1 MIKKLYNYLS
11 LPEKNGK
18 KIGLFRI
25 IISLLGGLIVSYLGM
40 TLLAVVSPLKVQ
52 ESAIISILFNTFAW
66 ALVSTY
72 IALSYTKLIALLR
85 FIIPAIIFSI
95 SLLFYSKGY

>member
-1 MIKKLYNYLS
+1 MIKELYNNLTI
-11 LPEKNGK
+11 PEKNGK

-40 TLLAVVSPLKVQ
+40 TLLAVLVPLKVK

-72 IALSYTKLIALLR
+72 ITLSYTKLSALLR
-85 FIIPAIIFSI
+85 FLVPTIIFSI
-95 SLLFYSKGY
+95 SLIFYAKG